1 MGQVRTPRRAL
12 VTGATGFVSGHLVG
26 RLVADGWEVTA
37 LVRDTDAP
45 LPCPKVAWPTT
56 GEHAVQVFSE
66 LAPDVCF
73 HLATRF
79 QPTHTAADVVALV
92 DGNVTLAALV
102 GEGAAAVADCS
113 VVYTASYWQHFEG
126 ASYDPTSLYA
136 AMKQAGADVLRYYA
150 ECAQVPVTSLTL
162 FNTYGPGE
170 AENRITSLLIRSA
183 IEQTALDLSPGEQL
197 IDLLHVDDVVEA
209 LLECDR
215 TVDPAAAPWRELTV
229 RSHSPVT
236 LRQLAERTGD
246 AVGRDPVIRF
256 GARPYRPREM
266 FSPWATSPDLP
277 GWSPSISLADGLAD
291 LTRAIAGA
299 RDD

>member
-1 MGQVRTPRRAL
+1 MGRLTTVRRAL
-12 VTGATGFVSGHLVG
+12 VTGATGFVSGHLVR

-45 LPCPKVAWPTT
+45 LPCRKVAWPAT
-56 GEHAVQVFSE
+56 GEHAVRVFTE

-102 GEGAAAVADCS
+102 GEGAAAVPGCS

-126 ASYDPTSLYA
+126 ATYAPTSLYA
-136 AMKQAGADVLRYYA
+136 AMKQASADVLRYYA
-150 ECAQVPVTSLTL
+150 ECAQVPVTALTL

-183 IEQTALDLSPGEQL
+183 LDQTVLDLSPGEQL

-215 TVDPAAAPWRELTV
+215 TVDTTTPWRDLTV
-229 RSHSPVT
+229 RSHAPVT
-236 LRQLAERTGD
+236 LRQLAELIGQ
-246 AVGRDPVIRF
+246 AVGRDPAVRF

-266 FSPWATSPDLP
+266 FSPWATPPDLP
-277 GWSPSISLADGLAD
+277 GWSPSIALPEGLAD
-291 LTRAIAGA
+291 LTRSITGA
-299 RDD
+299 QDG

>member
-1 MGQVRTPRRAL
+1 MGRVTAARRAL
-12 VTGATGFVSGHLVG
+12 VTGATGFVSGHLVR

-37 LVRDTDAP
+37 LVRDTDSP
-45 LPCPKVAWPTT
+45 LPCQKVAWPET
-56 GEHAVQVFSE
+56 GEHAVRMFTE
-66 LAPDVCF
+66 LGPDVCF

-102 GEGAAAVADCS
+102 GEGAAAVPGCS
-113 VVYTASYWQHFEG
+113 IVYTASYWQHFEG
-126 ASYDPTSLYA
+126 AAYAPTSLYA

-183 IEQTALDLSPGEQL
+183 LEQTVLELSPGEQL

-215 TVDPAAAPWRELTV
+215 TVDATTPWRDLTV
-229 RSHSPVT
+229 RSHAPVT
-236 LRQLAERTGD
+236 LRQLAERIAD
-246 AVGRDPVIRF
+246 AVGHDPVVRF

-266 FSPWATSPDLP
+266 FSPWAMPPDLP
-277 GWSPSISLADGLAD
+277 GWSPSIPLSKGLAD
-291 LTRAIAGA
+291 LTRSITGA
-299 RDD
+299 QDG